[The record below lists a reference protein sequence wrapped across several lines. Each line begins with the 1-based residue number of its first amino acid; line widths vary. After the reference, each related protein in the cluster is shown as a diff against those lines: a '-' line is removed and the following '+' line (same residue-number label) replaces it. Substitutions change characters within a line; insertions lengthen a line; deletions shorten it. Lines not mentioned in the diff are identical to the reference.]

1 MVEKDVGPMRLGT
14 LHYDTR
20 KEEGVV
26 RLEGLPPDVVSLDT
40 LKDWI
45 GQLTDEYNRML
56 EEVFPKEDRDAE
68 LR

>member
-1 MVEKDVGPMRLGT
+1 MRLGT
-14 LHYDTR
+14 LHYDMR

-40 LKDWI
+40 LQDWI

-56 EEVFPKEDRDAE
+56 EEVFPKEN
-68 LR
+68 

>member
-1 MVEKDVGPMRLGT
+1 MVEKGVGPMRLGT
-14 LHYDTR
+14 LHYDMR

-40 LKDWI
+40 LQDWI

-56 EEVFPKEDRDAE
+56 EEVFPKEN
-68 LR
+68 